1 MREIVLDTETT
12 GLDPVAGHR
21 IVEIGCLELI
31 NGMPTGEKLHVYI
44 NPARPMPDE
53 AFRIHGLDDT
63 FLADKPRFEEIAD
76 RLVAFLG
83 NDTLVIHNATFDL
96 GFLNAE
102 LEKLARPT
110 LTNPFVDT
118 VSVARRK
125 FPGQR
130 NSLDALC
137 ERFAI
142 DNTRRTLHGALL
154 DAELLS
160 EVYIEL
166 TGGRQRGLALIQGET
181 DDASV
186 VVLAMPTGPR
196 REPRPHSPTA
206 AELAAHE
213 AFLAKLKN
221 PIWLLV
227 E

>member
-12 GLDPVAGHR
+12 GLDPAAGHR

-31 NGMPTGEKLHVYI
+31 NGMPTGEKLHLYI

-76 RLVAFLG
+76 QLMAFIA

-96 GFLNAE
+96 NFLNHE
-102 LEKLARPT
+102 LGRLDRPT

-118 VSVARRK
+118 VTVARRK

-137 ERFAI
+137 ERFSI
-142 DNTRRTLHGALL
+142 DNARRTLHGALL

-181 DDASV
+181 EDASV
-186 VVLAMPTGPR
+186 VVLAATGGPR
-196 REPRPHSPTA
+196 REPRPHAPSA

-213 AFLAKLKN
+213 LFLKKLKN
-221 PIWLLV
+221 PIWLLAD
-227 E
+227 